1 VTSVVRTSYQRRCDE
16 CRSFYEHVK
25 GAPTGWCPA
34 CAEAMLVAVPEP
46 PPYMRSFKRRWYH
59 LPYMRSFR
67 KPGGDE

>member
-46 PPYMRSFKRRWYH
+46 PASGGYH